1 MRISFLIRSLERG
14 GSERQLIEL
23 VQGLSTRGHA
33 VSVLV
38 FYGGGVLEGEL
49 IKSNISVI
57 DLKKKSR
64 WDIIGFFWRLLKNI
78 RNERPHI
85 LHSYLGTENIVAVF
99 LKLFFPGLKV
109 VWGIRSAGMDLNAYD
124 WMSRLINR
132 IETGLSRHANL
143 IICNSQKGQEHI
155 ISCGFP
161 AERIRVINNGIDTKR
176 FIPMLEEGEALRK
189 QWNISN
195 DQLIVGIVARLDPMK
210 DHITFLRAAQ
220 IVMQKHRD
228 VFFVSIGDDPLGKRA
243 ELLRFCH
250 TLGISDQVIWIEGL
264 DRIEFAYSAI
274 DVLISSS
281 CSEGFSNVIAEA
293 MACGKPCVVTDVGD
307 SGLIVGQTGIVVPPR
322 NPHAIA
328 EACSKMI
335 QKISEQDKLH
345 VTESCRNRIEQCYS
359 AELMVKNTEEALMN
373 LWQ

>member
-23 VQGLSTRGHA
+23 ARGLSTRGHA

-38 FYGGGVLEGEL
+38 FYGGGVLEEEL
-49 IKSNISVI
+49 VKSHISVI

-78 RNERPHI
+78 KKERPHI
-85 LHSYLGTENIVAVF
+85 LHSYLGTENTVAVLLKIF
-99 LKLFFPGLKV
+99 LPGLKI

-124 WMSRLINR
+124 WLSRLINR
-132 IETGLSRHANL
+132 IETRLSRYADL

-155 ISCGFP
+155 ISYGFP
-161 AERIRVINNGIDTKR
+161 AAKIRVINNGIDTKR
-176 FIPMLEEGEALRK
+176 FIPVPEEGKILRK

-195 DQLIVGIVARLDPMK
+195 DQLLVGIVARLDPMK

-220 IVMQKHRD
+220 IVLQKHKD
-228 VFFVSIGDDPLGKRA
+228 VFFVSIGDDPLGKKA
-243 ELLRFCH
+243 ELLHRCH
-250 TLGISDQVIWIEGL
+250 ALGISDQVIWIDGL
-264 DRIEFAYSAI
+264 DRIEGAYSAI
-274 DVLISSS
+274 DVLVSSS

-307 SGLIVGQTGIVVPPR
+307 SRLIVGQTGIVVPPR
-322 NPHAIA
+322 NPHALA

-335 QKISEQDKLH
+335 QKINEQDNLLI
-345 VTESCRNRIEQCYS
+345 TENCRERIEQYFS
-359 AELMVKNTEEALMN
+359 VELMVKNTEEALMD
-373 LWQ
+373 LW